1 MQALFDYIISTENR
15 YNNTVDVDDKKLI
28 VNTEITERDHI
39 FVNRIGTVHS
49 CPVATKTKIN
59 KGDKVILHHNV
70 FRRWYDSHG
79 QERNSASYIGEDK
92 YVVAD
97 DQIYAYKKNGKWKC
111 LPEYCFIKPL
121 YKNSKWSLRADE
133 NLSGELVYLNEYLE
147 QLGLSK
153 GSIVGFTPN
162 SEYEFNIDGQKLYR
176 VLSNQITIDYGS
188 KTKNSSSSGKSV
200 N

>member
-79 QERNSASYIGEDK
+79 QERNSSSYIGEDK

-121 YKNSKWSLRADE
+121 YKNSEWSLRADE

-176 VLSNQITIDYGS
+176 VLSNQITIDYGA
-188 KTKNSSSSGKSV
+188 KTKNSSSS
-200 N
+200 